1 MGDQNIIVE
10 LTAKTDQF
18 EQGLRK
24 IDLATVK
31 TIKGVTY
38 FFAEASAKALTFAD
52 SLERVTRGML
62 KLQTVGKNVG
72 DVLFNALGKLAEDV
86 IEPITIKLDDSAT
99 AFQKFVAN
107 IVNGI
112 TELVAK
118 VVTQGLLYAAFISL
132 LNLIPPPGVIGT
144 GFAKFLA
151 GGMAWKDIF
160 GGGKPG
166 IPVEGSKQA
175 GGEVEKTGLHR
186 LHKGE
191 WVIPSTLARVLGR
204 IAGLSPQGITP
215 HSLEERFDALASR
228 LTGGFQRAL
237 QPARGLQS
245 PPIHIHISGG
255 LDTFIE
261 GIERIDDTPDNQK
274 RFGRVVRKAIGKDR
288 EAD

>member
-1 MGDQNIIVE
+1 MGDQQITID
-10 LTAKTDQF
+10 LIAKTKQF
-18 EQGLRK
+18 EDGLEK
-24 IDLATVK
+24 INLATIK

-38 FFAEASAKALTFAD
+38 FFGEASTKALTFED

-62 KLQTVGKNVG
+62 KLQTIGQKTG
-72 DVLFNALGKLAEDV
+72 DVLFNALGKLAKDV
-86 IEPITIKLDDSAT
+86 IEPITINLDESAT
-99 AFQKFVAN
+99 AFQKFMAN

-112 TELVAK
+112 MELVGK
-118 VVTQGLLYAAFISL
+118 VITQGLLYAAFIEL

-175 GGEVEKTGLHR
+175 GGEIEKTGLHR

-204 IAGLSPQGITP
+204 IAGLSPQGVTP
-215 HSLEERFDALASR
+215 SSLEDRFNALGSR
-228 LTGGFQRAL
+228 LVQGLQGAL